1 MIEVKYPEMRKELE
15 EHLRAL
21 ADPVYQRRVW
31 VDGSADG
38 TVQHDELDYAMHFL
52 YDDTQLASDAPS
64 TVGWILKTASEAEC
78 IAALVKSIDVVFER
92 YGTKL
97 SDAEYIELPEWR
109 SVVLAA
115 EAAAASLAQR

>member
-1 MIEVKYPEMRKELE
+1 MIEVKYHEMRKELE

-21 ADPVYQRRVW
+21 ADPAYQRRVW
-31 VDGSADG
+31 VDGQTDG
-38 TVQHDELDYAMHFL
+38 AVQHDEFDYAVHFL
-52 YDDTQLASDAPS
+52 YDDTQLASDAHS
-64 TVGWILKTASEAEC
+64 TVGWILKSASEAEC

-115 EAAAASLAQR
+115 EAAVASLAQC

>member
-1 MIEVKYPEMRKELE
+1 MIEVKYPEMREELE

-21 ADPVYQRRVW
+21 ADPAYQRRVW
-31 VDGSADG
+31 AAGQADG
-38 TVQHDELDYAMHFL
+38 AVLYDEFDYAVHFL
-52 YDDTQLASDAPS
+52 YDDTQLASDAHS
-64 TVGWILKTASEAEC
+64 TVGWILKNASEAEC
-78 IAALVKSIDVVFER
+78 ITALVNSIDAVFER

-115 EAAAASLAQR
+115 EVAAASLARH

>member
-21 ADPVYQRRVW
+21 SDPAYQRRVW
-31 VDGSADG
+31 VDGQTDDAA
-38 TVQHDELDYAMHFL
+38 QHDEFDYAVHFL
-52 YDDTQLASDAPS
+52 YDDTQLASDAHS
-64 TVGWILKTASEAEC
+64 TVGWILKSASEAEC
-78 IAALVKSIDVVFER
+78 IAALVNSINVVFER

-115 EAAAASLAQR
+115 EAAAASLAQH